1 MSTAVS
7 NAVSN
12 KAQWLRSWAS
22 KDVVVDRRARL
33 AVGVVA
39 FALATVFGAQIAVPV
54 PLTPVPITL
63 QTMFVILAGV
73 VLGPRAGAA
82 SMVLYVGAGAMGAPV
97 FSNGG
102 AGIAWLMG
110 PTGGYLLS
118 YPASAFAA
126 GWIASK
132 WRSGRGSVLLLLAG
146 LVVGVIV
153 QYASG
158 LAQLTL
164 LTGRP
169 FVEVLAMGAVPFL
182 FGDAVKIATAAW
194 IARGMRSTSFGEL

>member
-1 MSTAVS
+1 MSTAAS
-7 NAVSN
+7 TKARSLRSLAVSE
-12 KAQWLRSWAS
+12 
-22 KDVVVDRRARL
+22 VVVDRRARL
-33 AVGVVA
+33 AVGIVA

-63 QTMFVILAGV
+63 QTLFVILAGV

-82 SMVLYVGAGAMGAPV
+82 SMALYVGAGAMGAPV

-102 AGIAWLMG
+102 AGVARLVG

-126 GWIASK
+126 GWIASR
-132 WRSGRGSVLLLLAG
+132 WRAGRGSTLLLLAG
-146 LVVGVIV
+146 LVFGVVV
-153 QYASG
+153 QYSSG

-169 FVEVLAMGAVPFL
+169 FGEVLAMGALPFL
-182 FGDAVKIATAAW
+182 FGDAVKIVTAAW
-194 IARGMRSTSFGEL
+194 IARGMRSTSFGDL

>member
-7 NAVSN
+7 TLTQS
-12 KAQWLRSWAS
+12 LRSWGS
-22 KDVVVDRRARL
+22 RDVIVDRRARL
-33 AVGVVA
+33 AVGIVA
-39 FALATVFGAQIAVPV
+39 FALAAVFGAQIAVPV

-63 QTMFVILAGV
+63 QTLFVILAGV
-73 VLGPRAGAA
+73 VLGPRVGAA
-82 SMVLYVGAGAMGAPV
+82 SMALYVGMGAAGAPV

-102 AGIAWLMG
+102 AGLAWLLG

-126 GWIASK
+126 GWVASG
-132 WRSGRGSVLLLLAG
+132 WRSRGGSSLLLIGGLA
-146 LVVGVIV
+146 VGVLV
-153 QYASG
+153 QYAGG
-158 LAQLTL
+158 LLQLGL

-169 FVEVLAMGAVPFL
+169 FAEVLAMGALPFL

>member
-1 MSTAVS
+1 MSTL
-7 NAVSN
+7 
-12 KAQWLRSWAS
+12 AQSLRSWAV
-22 KDVVVDRRARL
+22 KDVVVDRRARV
-33 AVGVVA
+33 AVGIVA

-54 PLTPVPITL
+54 PFTPVPITL

-82 SMVLYVGAGAMGAPV
+82 SMALYVGVGAMGAPV

-102 AGIAWLMG
+102 AGIGWLLG
-110 PTGGYLLS
+110 PTGGYLLT

-126 GWIASK
+126 GWVASP
-132 WRSGRGSVLLLLAG
+132 WRVGRGPLALLLAG
-146 LVVGVIV
+146 LATGVLV
-153 QYASG
+153 QYAGG
-158 LAQLTL
+158 LLQLAS

-169 FVEVLAMGAVPFL
+169 FGEVLAMGALPFL
-182 FGDAVKIATAAW
+182 FGDAVKIVTAAW

>member
-1 MSTAVS
+1 MSTLAES
-7 NAVSN
+7 
-12 KAQWLRSWAS
+12 LRSWAV

-33 AVGVVA
+33 AVGIVA

-82 SMVLYVGAGAMGAPV
+82 SMALYVGVGAMGAPV

-102 AGIAWLMG
+102 AGMAWLLG

-126 GWIASK
+126 GWIASP
-132 WRSGRGSVLLLLAG
+132 WRVGRGPLALLLAG
-146 LVVGVIV
+146 LATGVLV
-153 QYASG
+153 QYAGG
-158 LAQLTL
+158 LLQLAL

-169 FVEVLAMGAVPFL
+169 FAEVLAMGALPFL
-182 FGDAVKIATAAW
+182 FGDAVKIVTAAW

>member
-1 MSTAVS
+1 
-7 NAVSN
+7 
-12 KAQWLRSWAS
+12 
-22 KDVVVDRRARL
+22 VDRRARL
-33 AVGVVA
+33 AVGIVA

-82 SMVLYVGAGAMGAPV
+82 SMALYVGVGALGAPV

-102 AGIAWLMG
+102 AGFGWLLG

-126 GWIASK
+126 GWIATP
-132 WRSGRGSVLLLLAG
+132 WRVGRGPLVLLLGAL
-146 LVVGVIV
+146 LIGVLV
-153 QYASG
+153 QYAGG
-158 LAQLTL
+158 LLQLAL
-164 LTGRP
+164 LTGRELG
-169 FVEVLAMGAVPFL
+169 EVLAMGALPFL
-182 FGDAVKIATAAW
+182 FGDAVKIVTAAW

>member
-7 NAVSN
+7 GKS
-12 KAQWLRSWAS
+12 QSLRSWAV
-22 KDVVVDRRARL
+22 KEVVVDRRARV
-33 AVGVVA
+33 AVGIVA
-39 FALATVFGAQIAVPV
+39 FALAAVFGAQIAVPV
-54 PLTPVPITL
+54 PFTPVPITL
-63 QTMFVILAGV
+63 QTLFVILAGV

-82 SMVLYVGAGAMGAPV
+82 SMALYVGMGAMGAPV

-102 AGIAWLMG
+102 AGIAWLLG

-118 YPASAFAA
+118 YPASAFLA
-126 GWIASK
+126 GSIASP
-132 WRSGRGSVLLLLAG
+132 WRSRRGSAAFLLAG
-146 LVVGVIV
+146 LVAGVLL
-153 QYASG
+153 QYAAG
-158 LAQLTL
+158 LVQLAA

-169 FVEVLAMGAVPFL
+169 FGEVLAMGALPFL

>member
-1 MSTAVS
+1 MSTAAS
-7 NAVSN
+7 TKARSLRSLAVSE
-12 KAQWLRSWAS
+12 
-22 KDVVVDRRARL
+22 VVVDRRARL
-33 AVGVVA
+33 AVGIVA

-63 QTMFVILAGV
+63 QTLFVILAGV

-82 SMVLYVGAGAMGAPV
+82 SMALYVGAGAMGAPV

-102 AGIAWLMG
+102 AGVAWLVG

-126 GWIASK
+126 GWIASR
-132 WRSGRGSVLLLLAG
+132 WRAGRGSTLLLLAG
-146 LVVGVIV
+146 LVFGVVV
-153 QYASG
+153 QYSSG

-169 FVEVLAMGAVPFL
+169 FGEVLAMGALPFL
-182 FGDAVKIATAAW
+182 FGDAVKIVTAAW
-194 IARGMRSTSFGEL
+194 IARGMRSTSFGDL